1 MKTSEIEKEQS
12 HIVIE
17 LIQYVPNAVLSKT
30 ILKKLTGNITI
41 YSFVTKTIIT
51 LIIILFSLLLN
62 VGFSLWIGKQLGE
75 TYYGFFICAG
85 LYLLMALVFYIF
97 RYPWIKR
104 PISNFIIS
112 KLIKK

>member
-1 MKTSEIEKEQS
+1 MEKATKIEKLIEKAEAYGKTSFEICKYNTLYKS
-12 HIVIE
+12 ADII
-17 LIQYVPNAVLSKT
+17 S
-30 ILKKLTGNITI
+30 
-41 YSFVTKTIIT
+41 SFVTKTIIT
-51 LIIILFSLLLN
+51 LIVILFSLLLN